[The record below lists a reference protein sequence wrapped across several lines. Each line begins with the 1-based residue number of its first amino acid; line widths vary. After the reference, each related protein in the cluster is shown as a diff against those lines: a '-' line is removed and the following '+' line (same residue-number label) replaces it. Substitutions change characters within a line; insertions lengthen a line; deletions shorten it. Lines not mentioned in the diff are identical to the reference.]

1 MQEPPDGLKAL
12 LDPDEQVVWWGA
24 PLQGLRFRKQDV
36 FLIPFSLAWAGF
48 AIFWLV
54 NVIQIG
60 APFVFVLAGFIALGA
75 GLYLVV
81 GRFFRDAKR
90 RQNTAYAVTS
100 KRLLISRKGRLSSI
114 DLTGLDQ
121 IHLEQNRDG
130 TESII
135 FGNDEPAP
143 YAAPTRHVSV
153 LGMGSRRHRRLS
165 RISRPR
171 ALAFEFLEDGASVLA
186 MIRQARDAACTS
198 R

>member
-1 MQEPPDGLKAL
+1 MQDAPDGLKSL

-24 PLQGLRFRKQDV
+24 PLQGLRIRRQDV

-48 AIFWLV
+48 AIFWVV

-60 APFVFVLAGFIALGA
+60 APFVFVLAGLVALGA

-81 GRFFRDAKR
+81 GRFFREAR
-90 RQNTAYAVTS
+90 RRRNTAYAVTS

-130 TESII
+130 TGSII
-135 FGNDEPAP
+135 FGHGDPAP
-143 YAAPTRHVSV
+143 RAALP
-153 LGMGSRRHRRLS
+153 LPMGGFRMGRRRHRR
-165 RISRPR
+165 RYQADRPR
-171 ALAFEFLEDGASVLA
+171 ALAFEFLEDAPSVLA
-186 MIRQARDAACTS
+186 LIRQARDQARKS
-198 R
+198 G